1 MHSMTIILKNGKTID
16 FECESY
22 TTATSQITGKI
33 TKFSFKEIT
42 GNCPVYVDFEEI
54 AAIIE
59 KKVIKNEQ

>member
-22 TTATSQITGKI
+22 NIITSQITSKI
-33 TKFSFKEIT
+33 TKFSFTKIV

-59 KKVIKNEQ
+59 KR